1 MVSAFLGTV
10 VDRQDLLVAIL
21 QTSKK
26 ISIVPAGF
34 GTLCHRQVAKTIL
47 LLAQGAVSDRV
58 IPTTGIKPPCQFVDA
73 KPVGSA
79 ADLIR
84 VTVASHITTTVSLRD
99 CVLIQATATIAFTYL
114 GSASLYRDW
123 TGLPGLPPYS
133 TPARV

>member
-1 MVSAFLGTV
+1 VSFIEGSST
-10 VDRQDLLVAIL
+10 DKNLLVTIL

-34 GTLCHRQVAKTIL
+34 GTLRHRQVAKTIL
-47 LLAQGAVSDRV
+47 LLAQGAVSDGV
-58 IPTTGIKPPCQFVDA
+58 IPATGIKPPCQFVDA

-84 VTVASHITTTVSLRD
+84 VTVASHIATSVSLRN
-99 CVLIQATATIAFTYL
+99 CVFIQALATIAFTYH
-114 GSASLYRDW
+114 GSALLYRDW
-123 TGLPGLPPYS
+123 RGLPGLPPYS